1 MFRLRF
7 LMLIG
12 VLCFVLSS
20 CNEPA
25 ETSDNKK
32 QETVSVSTTGELPE
46 QTQALLD
53 EEWKLYR
60 AKHPEMDEATAQ
72 KQFNAIQVLSARART
87 NMAQEAEK
95 EGTWALRR
103 ALARRWLR
111 TRVEDVF
118 SPESVNDQLI
128 QEAIDAY
135 AFESGHPALV
145 TASHILIMTDDGSTE
160 EERLKIMTSVH
171 ARLAALPEVTD
182 ESLAE
187 EAVKLIRM
195 GYKVDVNTDL
205 EFPRHPM
212 QAFLGEQLSYRAV
225 VEPFAAA
232 AFSLDEAHPLSGVV
246 KSEFGHHIILFKKRT
261 EGKKAKKSD
270 IRDYMVSRIVAQ
282 GRNIAASQFISDVE
296 QQSTILYNEEKIKEA
311 IARQ

>member
-1 MFRLRF
+1 
-7 LMLIG
+7 MLSIG
-12 VLCFVLSS
+12 VLCFVLFS
-20 CNEPA
+20 CNDPSDM
-25 ETSDNKK
+25 SDNKK
-32 QETVSVSTTGELPE
+32 QETVSVSTQGELPE

-53 EEWKLYR
+53 EEWNLYR
-60 AKHPEMDEATAQ
+60 TKHAELSEATAR
-72 KQFNAIQVLSARART
+72 KHFKAIQLLSARART
-87 NMAQEAEK
+87 NMAQDAEK
-95 EGTWALRR
+95 AGTWALRR
-103 ALARRWLR
+103 ALARRWLK
-111 TRVEDVF
+111 TRIEDVF
-118 SPESVNDQLI
+118 SPESVDDKLI

-135 AFESGHPALV
+135 AFESGHPTLV

-160 EERLKIMTSVH
+160 EERLSIMTSVH
-171 ARLAALPEVTD
+171 ARLAALSEVTD
-182 ESLAE
+182 EALAE

-205 EFPRHPM
+205 EFPRYPM
-212 QAFLGEQLSYRAV
+212 QAFLGEQLPYRAV

-232 AFSLDEAHPLSGVV
+232 AFSLDDAHPLSGVV

-261 EGKKAKKSD
+261 EGKKAKLSD

-282 GRNIAASQFISDVE
+282 GRNIAASQFISEVE